1 MKAPVLIGVLCLASG
16 NALGR
21 DVGNCDAARPVVE
34 RYIALD
40 LQGEGTRA
48 SKKMAQLID
57 YQDRDTAGWDSF
69 TLTSESRIKDCRE
82 SGGQVVITVVHR
94 VFGSVGAPE
103 RNALAR
109 IMARPVTEEETSL
122 RLNKTPQGWKID
134 SPTVYVPHVGVDAAK
149 RLFAWH

>member
-82 SGGQVVITVVHR
+82 SGGQVVISTNDLRALGAVVEHVVCAIDR
-94 VFGSVGAPE
+94 SPDGGA
-103 RNALAR
+103 ALTAAGLQMHALLTR
-109 IMARPVTEEETSL
+109 AEL
-122 RLNKTPQGWKID
+122 
-134 SPTVYVPHVGVDAAK
+134 DAAEA
-149 RLFAWH
+149 RRPG